1 MSKNL
6 EQSSNVRW
14 SLVADIGGT
23 NARFSAVPQGQ
34 LESEYEFHHSVE
46 EYPQFAG
53 LIGGLLAEIAEAT
66 GWNCPPESACFAVA
80 CPADTE
86 VITFTNSHW
95 EFTKTSLKQ
104 ALNCGNL
111 SVIND
116 FEAVAHGITELGED
130 DCLQIGGAAAQSHK
144 PVGILGAG
152 TGLGM
157 AGLVSHSD
165 GYHVLDTEGG
175 HADFAP
181 VGQRQMDVLACL
193 RETYKRVS
201 LERVLSG
208 KGIVNI
214 YKAICTIENVE
225 ESLDT
230 PPEVVAAAL
239 DGSNPQALTALNTF
253 CESMGAAAGNLALTL
268 GAKGGIYIAGGV
280 VPRFSEFFASSGFR
294 DKFEE
299 KGRFASYL
307 QPIPVYLV
315 MRSNLGLLGAAKKLQ
330 EI

>member
-1 MSKNL
+1 MS
-6 EQSSNVRW
+6 EQPRW
-14 SLVADIGGT
+14 NLVADIGGT
-23 NARFSAVPQGQ
+23 NARFSALLEGQ
-34 LESEYEFHHSVE
+34 LESEFEFHHSVE
-46 EYPQFAG
+46 EYPLFSD
-53 LIGGLLAEIAEAT
+53 LVIKLRAEIAAVT
-66 GWNCPPESACFAVA
+66 GLITAPNAVCLAVA
-80 CPADTE
+80 CPADVE
-86 VITFTNSHW
+86 HIAFTNSHW
-95 EFTKTSLKQ
+95 EFTKTQLLEWFGCQ
-104 ALNCGNL
+104 QLV
-111 SVIND
+111 VIND
-116 FEAVAHGITELGED
+116 FEAVAHGITELDED
-130 DCLQIGGAAAQSHK
+130 DCLQIGGETPQSHK

-157 AGLVSHSD
+157 AGLVSHGNS
-165 GYHVLDTEGG
+165 YSVLDTEGG

-181 VGQRQMDVLACL
+181 VGQRQMDVLGCL

-225 ESLDT
+225 ESLET

>member
-1 MSKNL
+1 MSQQPVWN
-6 EQSSNVRW
+6 
-14 SLVADIGGT
+14 LVADIGGT
-23 NARFSAVPQGQ
+23 NARFSALLEGQ

-46 EYPQFAG
+46 EYPLFSD
-53 LIGGLLAEIAEAT
+53 LVVRLRDEIAEAT
-66 GWNCPPESACFAVA
+66 GYQGAPKAVCLAVA
-80 CPADTE
+80 CPADAE
-86 VITFTNSHW
+86 HIAFTNSHW
-95 EFTKTSLKQ
+95 EFAKTQLREWFDCQ
-104 ALNCGNL
+104 QLA
-111 SVIND
+111 VIND
-116 FEAVAHGITELGED
+116 FEAVAHGITELGEN
-130 DCLQIGGAAAQSHK
+130 DCLQIGGESPQAEK
-144 PVGILGAG
+144 PIGILGAG

-157 AGLVSHSD
+157 AALVSHSD

-181 VGQRQMDVLACL
+181 VGQRQVDVLGCL
-193 RETYKRVS
+193 RETYERVS

-214 YKAICTIENVE
+214 YRAICSIENAQA
-225 ESLDT
+225 SLAT

-280 VPRFSEFFASSGFR
+280 VPRFSQFFVNSGFR
-294 DKFEE
+294 EKFEE

-307 QPIPVYLV
+307 QSIPVYLV